1 LNLRELF
8 FPTSFT
14 DPTQRKWTFNGLYTT
29 GPQGSFGIASK
40 VYILCEAGR
49 GPLVHFYPQPVNG
62 VTGVF
67 VTSFSSDVG
76 LHLVRAIG

>member
-1 LNLRELF
+1 MACIPLV
-8 FPTSFT
+8 P
-14 DPTQRKWTFNGLYTT
+14 K
-29 GPQGSFGIASK
+29 
-40 VYILCEAGR
+40 
-49 GPLVHFYPQPVNG
+49 GPLVLLEESAYFTRRVGDPSHAYFPQPVNG